1 MNEALDANMQTQRER
16 RIHCSTE
23 CLNLSTAISHPS
35 NQSPANQNTMK
46 RCNLCLAEKIEIIKA
61 DKNKSLN
68 KQTELVS
75 KCRDENA
82 SYLRKFRQ
90 DKPPLL
96 VFTSSH
102 LYWHP
107 QYFQDFPGRLQAL
120 SGLLALFSTFL
131 SGLLALFSTF
141 LSGLLAH

>member
-1 MNEALDANMQTQRER
+1 MTFKQGFNAHQQSIRYKNYQHSMALSKYAWLLKEKKATANKNTMKKAT
-16 RIHCSTE
+16 T
-23 CLNLSTAISHPS
+23 
-35 NQSPANQNTMK
+35 NQNTMK
-46 RCNLCLAEKIEIIKA
+46 RCNLCLAEKIKIIKA

-68 KQTELVS
+68 KQTKLVS

-90 DKPPLL
+90 VEPPLL

-131 SGLLALFSTF
+131 SGLLA
-141 LSGLLAH
+141 H